1 MASAPKGPPEQGP
14 SEAEL
19 REVVLRGEQLRQQL
33 AAMEGQRDLV
43 IDLVGDARRA
53 LGTLEHL
60 TTAKEGEE
68 TLVPLGAGSF
78 IHARIHDPTHAIT
91 NLGSGIH
98 AELPVADARDRM
110 KARVENLDS
119 AMSNLNK
126 DINRVA
132 EELARINAVL
142 EQVYGGA

>member
-1 MASAPKGPPEQGP
+1 MAAAPQGAPKGP

-33 AAMEGQRDLV
+33 AAMEDQRELVMDLA
-43 IDLVGDARRA
+43 GDARRA

-60 TTAKEGEE
+60 TTAKEGED
-68 TLVPLGAGSF
+68 TLVPLGAGAF
-78 IHARIHDPTHAIT
+78 IHARIQDHTHAIT

-98 AELPVADARDRM
+98 AELPVAESRDRM
-110 KARVENLDS
+110 KARVENLDG
-119 AMSNLNK
+119 AMSQLNK
-126 DINRVA
+126 DISRVA
-132 EELARINAVL
+132 EELSRINAVL